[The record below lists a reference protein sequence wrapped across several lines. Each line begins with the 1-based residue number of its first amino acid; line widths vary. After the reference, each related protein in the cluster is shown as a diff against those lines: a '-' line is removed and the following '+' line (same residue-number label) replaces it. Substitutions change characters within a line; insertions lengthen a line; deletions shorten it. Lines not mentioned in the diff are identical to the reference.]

1 MKNYF
6 YRIVKRKLGW
16 WLKTSPLTK
25 GAIQRRVH
33 FRNEKNWD
41 SIVKSIEAAQ
51 RVEIDKSDIR
61 VGLVKDDDDLSFGLI
76 TYWPKFERFLRHN
89 SIKYS
94 FINIH
99 AEDWVEAVSNYDLI
113 VWRPFS
119 DPASMYE
126 QSTKISFIETY
137 LNIRCH
143 PSSSELWTYEDK
155 VRVYFLLSFHKLPII
170 PTFISFDEQ
179 ECLQKLDDLIFP
191 LISKAN
197 VGSSSY
203 SVKKLNSRA
212 SAKRYIRRAFS
223 SGVSTGFPY
232 YRQKGYVYFQEY
244 VKDARYD
251 LRIILIGNK
260 IFGYYRMRP
269 AHDFRASGAGLR
281 KEGGQLPIDAV
292 KLAMKVKEVMPST
305 MLAVDF
311 LKSPGDETHRI
322 IETSINTDIRHPQQ
336 LVRDGQAGYYTLDDE
351 QLIFHPGEYW
361 LQELILEEVIT
372 GMVKERQHRSL

>member
-6 YRIVKRKLGW
+6 YRIVKRQLGW
-16 WLKTSPLTK
+16 WLKTNPLTK
-25 GAIQRRVH
+25 RAIQRQIRL
-33 FRNEKNWD
+33 RNEKNKD
-41 SIVKSIEAAQ
+41 SLVRSIETAE
-51 RVEIDKSDIR
+51 RVLINESKLR
-61 VGLVKDDDDLSFGLI
+61 VALVKDEDDLSFGLI
-76 TYWPKFERFLRHN
+76 TYWPKFERFLRN
-89 SIKYS
+89 SSITYS
-94 FINIH
+94 FFNIH
-99 AEDWVEAVSNYDLI
+99 SENWLAEASNYDLI

-126 QSTKISFIETY
+126 QLTKISFIEKS

-155 VRVYFLLSFHKLPII
+155 VRVYFLLSFHKLPVI

-179 ECLQKLDDLIFP
+179 ECLRRLNNLTFP
-191 LISKAN
+191 LVSKAN

-203 SVKKLNSRA
+203 SVKKLNTRA

-244 VKDARYD
+244 IKDARYD

-281 KEGGQLPIDAV
+281 KEGGRLPIDAV
-292 KLAMKVKEVMPST
+292 KLALKVKEVMPST

-311 LKSPGDETHRI
+311 LKSPDDEMHQI
-322 IETSINTDIRHPQQ
+322 IETSINTDIRHPTQ
-336 LVRDGQAGYYTLDDE
+336 LVYNGTAGYYTLDGE
-351 QLIFHPGEYW
+351 QLVFHPGEFW
-361 LQELILEEVIT
+361 LQELILEEVISSMGEKT
-372 GMVKERQHRSL
+372 DTSD